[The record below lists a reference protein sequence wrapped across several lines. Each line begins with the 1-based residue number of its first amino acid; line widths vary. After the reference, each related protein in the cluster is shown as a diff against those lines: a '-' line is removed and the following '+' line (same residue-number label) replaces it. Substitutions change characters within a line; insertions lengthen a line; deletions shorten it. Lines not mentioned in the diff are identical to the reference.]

1 MDELIAIIFFRNLA
15 HYVHDFI
22 VNLWRDWG

>member
-15 HYVHDFI
+15 QYVHDFI
-22 VNLWRDWG
+22 VNIWRNRG